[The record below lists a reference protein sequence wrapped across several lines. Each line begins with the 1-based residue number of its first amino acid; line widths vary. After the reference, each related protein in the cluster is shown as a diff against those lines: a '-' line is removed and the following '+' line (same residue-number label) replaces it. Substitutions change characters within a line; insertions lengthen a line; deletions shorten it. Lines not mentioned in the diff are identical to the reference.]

1 MIKNNLSVLSMK
13 RLLFVAVSLCVCMH
27 ISAQEEYEA
36 FAISEFAYSMSGDD
50 SQCYAILKKD
60 FMQTEEFV
68 ELFTA
73 VMECYAEYGATQKA
87 SPKAKSVMDKV
98 KSYALGGRVF
108 ARVTPFLDGTF
119 GVVDYPYIDGV
130 GNIVKWG
137 LLDEHG
143 KLSIPFAYRSIQ
155 EIGSSTYGVEE
166 YKREDALFGT
176 VNKQGKIIIPLKYE
190 VLVGD
195 IWSHRYGHV
204 ILRLPGGKVGMMNL
218 DGSAAIPFQFDGF
231 GDEYDHCIVAWVG
244 KKKILIDKTGKR
256 ISAQQYDKIWGDDED
271 HIIGRRD
278 GVNYHISP
286 TGQELGKAD

>member
-1 MIKNNLSVLSMK
+1 MK
-13 RLLFVAVSLCVCMH
+13 RLLFAVVSLCLCMQ

-68 ELFTA
+68 ELFSA

-87 SPKAKSVMDKV
+87 SPKAKAVMDKV

-108 ARVTPFLDGTF
+108 ARVTPFQDGTF

-130 GNIVKWG
+130 GNLEKWG
-137 LLDEHG
+137 LLDERG
-143 KLSIPFAYRSIQ
+143 NLTIPFAYRSIQ
-155 EIGSSTYGVEE
+155 ELGGNTYGVEE

-176 VNKQGKIIIPLKYE
+176 VDKQGRIIIPLKYE

-204 ILRLPGGKVGMMNL
+204 ILRLPNGKVGMLNL

-244 KKKILIDKTGKR
+244 KNKILIDKTGKR
-256 ISAQQYDKIWGDDED
+256 ITAQQYDKIWGDDED
-271 HIIGRRD
+271 HIIGRRSD
-278 GVNYHISP
+278 VNYHLSS

>member
-13 RLLFVAVSLCVCMH
+13 RLLFVAVSLCVCMN

-87 SPKAKSVMDKV
+87 SPKAKTVMDKV

-108 ARVTPFLDGTF
+108 ARVTPFQDGTF

-130 GNIVKWG
+130 GNLGKWG

-143 KLSIPFAYRSIQ
+143 NLTIPFAYRSIQ
-155 EIGSSTYGVEE
+155 ELGSSTYGVEE
-166 YKREDALFGT
+166 YKREDAL
-176 VNKQGKIIIPLKYE
+176 
-190 VLVGD
+190 
-195 IWSHRYGHV
+195 
-204 ILRLPGGKVGMMNL
+204 
-218 DGSAAIPFQFDGF
+218 
-231 GDEYDHCIVAWVG
+231 
-244 KKKILIDKTGKR
+244 
-256 ISAQQYDKIWGDDED
+256 
-271 HIIGRRD
+271 
-278 GVNYHISP
+278 
-286 TGQELGKAD
+286 

>member
-1 MIKNNLSVLSMK
+1 MK
-13 RLLFVAVSLCVCMH
+13 RLLFAVVSLCVCLQ
-27 ISAQEEYEA
+27 INAQDEYEA
-36 FAISEFAYSMSGDD
+36 FAISEFAYYMSGDD

-68 ELFTA
+68 KLFSA

-87 SPKAKSVMDKV
+87 SPKAKGVMDKV

-108 ARVTPFLDGTF
+108 ARVTPFKDGTF
-119 GVVDYPYIDGV
+119 GVVDYPFIDGS
-130 GNIVKWG
+130 GNREKWG
-137 LLDEHG
+137 LLDERG
-143 KLSIPFAYRSIQ
+143 KLTIPFAYGSIQ
-155 EIGSSTYGVEE
+155 ELGGSTYGVEE
-166 YKREDALFGT
+166 YKRENALYGT
-176 VNKQGKIIIPLKYE
+176 VNKLGKIIIPLKYE

-195 IWSHRYGHV
+195 IWSHQYGHV
-204 ILRLPGGKVGMMNL
+204 ILRLPNGKVGMLNL

-231 GDEYDHCIVAWVG
+231 GDEYAHCIVAWVG

-271 HIIGRRD
+271 HIIGRRND
-278 GVNYHISP
+278 ANYHISP